1 MNILKCVVM
10 YVRKVADRYEFIF
23 EQMEFELHL
32 KHLGLIQSWEICMYM
47 AIRPIGDLFGL
58 NI

>member
-1 MNILKCVVM
+1 M